1 MNLSSFA
8 TKYDL
13 DKIDEQLGDTF
24 WSPVDVAYVNDWVL
38 RAAAFKGEFHW
49 HSHQDD
55 EFFLVHKGSIV
66 IETEKGAI
74 ELNEGE
80 GAVIPKGLK
89 HKPSASRRAVVLMLE
104 PKQLKSV
111 GD

>member
-1 MNLSSFA
+1 MNLSSFV

-13 DKIDEQLGDTF
+13 DKIDQKLGDTF
-24 WSPVDVAYVNDWVL
+24 WSPVDIAYVNDWVL

-55 EFFLVHKGSIV
+55 EFFLVYKGSIV
-66 IETEKGAI
+66 IETEKGTI
-74 ELNEGE
+74 ELSEGE
-80 GAVIPKGLK
+80 GTVIPKGLQ
-89 HKPSASRRAVVLMLE
+89 HKPSATNRALVLMLE
-104 PKQLKSV
+104 PKDLKST